1 MSEYKPCPNCGRAG
15 AERMSFTWWGGIL
28 GPKLLSHVK
37 CGNCGTQYNGK
48 TGGSNTTGI
57 IIYTVIVVSI
67 LAALLVIGI
76 AVVIMLAAM
85 N

>member
-1 MSEYKPCPNCGRAG
+1 
-15 AERMSFTWWGGIL
+15 MSFTWWGGIL

-37 CGNCGTQYNGK
+37 CGSCGTQYNGK

-76 AVVIMLAAM
+76 AVVIMLVAM